1 MKLTYNIAKQPSG
14 IYYLNFID
22 NGKRIRKSL
31 STKDKTVAKERGREY
46 IEAYNYSVSA
56 ELTPQGPFR
65 LRKYIEWY
73 KIFVNTK

>member
-1 MKLTYNIAKQPSG
+1 MKLTYDIAKQPSG
-14 IYYLNFID
+14 IYYLDFMS

-65 LRKYIEWY
+65 LSQYIEWY